1 MPSKPTT
8 DGGDVPPQ
16 VEIPQDL
23 VPPMSAGVVVLRRF
37 PDGWRCLVLR
47 AYRNWDFPKGLVE
60 DDESPR
66 QAAVRE
72 VWEETS
78 LENLNFLWGD
88 EYRETLPYARQ
99 KVSRYYIAE
108 SPSGGVRLPIS
119 AELGRPE
126 HDEFRWVSFDAAED
140 LLPPRLAIV
149 LEWAKEI
156 AASDT
161 P

>member
-1 MPSKPTT
+1 MA
-8 DGGDVPPQ
+8 Q
-16 VEIPQDL
+16 RIEIPQDL
-23 VPPMSAGVVVLRRF
+23 MPPMSAGVVVLRRF

-66 QAAVRE
+66 DAAVRE
-72 VWEETS
+72 VWEETT
-78 LENLNFLWGD
+78 LEDLRFLWGD

-108 SPSGGVRLPIS
+108 SPSGDVRLPVS
-119 AELGRPE
+119 EELGRPE
-126 HDEFRWVSFDAAED
+126 HDEFRWVSFDGAED

-149 LEWAKEI
+149 LDWAKEL
-156 AASDT
+156 AEAET

>member
-1 MPSKPTT
+1 MS
-8 DGGDVPPQ
+8 PQ
-16 VEIPQDL
+16 LEIPQDL
-23 VPPMSAGVVVLRRF
+23 LPPMSAGVVVLRRF
-37 PDGWRCLVLR
+37 SDGWRCLVLR

-66 QAAVRE
+66 YAAVRE
-72 VWEETS
+72 VWEETR
-78 LENLNFLWGD
+78 LENLHFLWGD

-108 SPSGGVRLPIS
+108 APSGDVSLPIS
-119 AELGRPE
+119 PELGRPE

-149 LEWAKEI
+149 LEWAKEL
-156 AASDT
+156 ADHET

>member
-1 MPSKPTT
+1 MVQKI
-8 DGGDVPPQ
+8 
-16 VEIPQDL
+16 EIPQDL
-23 VPPMSAGVVVLRRF
+23 MPPMSAGVVVLRRF

-66 QAAVRE
+66 DAAVRE
-72 VWEETS
+72 VWEETT
-78 LENLNFLWGD
+78 LEDLRFLWGD

-108 SPSGGVRLPIS
+108 SPSGDVRLPVS
-119 AELGRPE
+119 EELGRPE
-126 HDEFRWVSFDAAED
+126 HDEFRWVTFEGAED

-149 LEWAKEI
+149 LDWAKEL
-156 AASDT
+156 AEAET
-161 P
+161 L

>member
-1 MPSKPTT
+1 M
-8 DGGDVPPQ
+8 
-16 VEIPQDL
+16 
-23 VPPMSAGVVVLRRF
+23 
-37 PDGWRCLVLR
+37 LR

-66 QAAVRE
+66 DAAVRE
-72 VWEETS
+72 VREETS
-78 LENLNFLWGD
+78 LANLNFLWGD

-99 KVSRYYIAE
+99 KVARYYIAE
-108 SPSGGVRLPIS
+108 SPSGDVHLPIS

-149 LEWAKEI
+149 LDWAKKL
-156 AASDT
+156 ADSVM